1 MYIAR
6 DFSDYLLLDCGDGE
20 KLESWKGILLRR
32 PDPLAIWPK
41 QKPEL
46 WKQADAVY
54 HRSSKGGGSWEYLR
68 TLPKE
73 WTLSYR
79 ALTFR
84 VAPTDFKHTG
94 LFPEQAANWSFL
106 EETIRE
112 RKKKGGEAKILNLFA
127 YTGAATMA
135 AAAAGADEVVHVDA
149 AKGMV
154 NWAKENMHLSALDDC
169 TIRFIVEDCQKFLKR
184 EIRRGHRYDGILMDP
199 PSYGRGP
206 NNELFRFEDQINEL
220 LELSFRLLS
229 DDPLFLLVSSY
240 TTGYSCTVMKN
251 VMEVQRKNAGRKG
264 RVESQELGIPVQN
277 SELILP
283 CGITTRYLPQ

>member
-6 DFSDYLLLDCGDGE
+6 DFSDYILLDCGEGE

-32 PDPLAIWPK
+32 PDPLVIWPR
-41 QKPEL
+41 QKEEL
-46 WKQADAVY
+46 WKEADAVY

-68 TLPKE
+68 SLPKE
-73 WTLSYR
+73 WTLSYHE
-79 ALTFR
+79 LTFR

-94 LFPEQAANWSFL
+94 LFPEQAANWSFI
-106 EETIRE
+106 EETVRE
-112 RKKKGGEAKILNLFA
+112 RKKKGGQARILNLFA

-135 AAAAGADEVVHVDA
+135 AASAGADEVVHVDA

-154 NWAKENMHLSALDDC
+154 SWAKENMHLSSLDDKM
-169 TIRFIVEDCQKFLKR
+169 IRFIVEDCQKFLKR
-184 EIRRGHRYDGILMDP
+184 EIRRGRRYEGILMDP

-220 LELSFRLLS
+220 LQLSFQLLS
-229 DDPLFLLVSSY
+229 EDPLFLLVSSY

-251 VMEVQRKNAGRKG
+251 VMEVQRKAAGRSG